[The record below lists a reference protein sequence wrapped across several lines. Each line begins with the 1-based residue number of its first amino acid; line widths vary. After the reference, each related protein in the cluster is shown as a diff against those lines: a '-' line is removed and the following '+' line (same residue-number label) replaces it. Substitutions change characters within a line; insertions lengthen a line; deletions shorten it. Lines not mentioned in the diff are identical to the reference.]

1 MAKVLITGG
10 AGFIG
15 SHLAEKCL
23 LEGHQVT
30 LLDNLSTSSLHN
42 ITPILS
48 RYPGQ
53 AVFVEGSVE
62 DKALVQQ
69 LVRQH
74 EAVYHLA
81 SVVGV
86 KRVLQEPLS
95 TVLEGLRGTDYV
107 LESAAEVG
115 VPTMVASTSEV
126 YGRLQ
131 ELLDNGQHQA
141 LSENLPL
148 LLGSPTRHRWIYAIT
163 KLAKEALAIAYHRE
177 KQAPFI
183 VVRFFNTVGPRQSAA
198 YGMVIPT
205 MVQAALERRT
215 IPVYGDGQQKRSFL
229 HVSDAVHA
237 IYNLLFS
244 AVSPWGD
251 IFNVGN
257 PMEISI
263 YELAQRIKDLT
274 SSTSSIEL
282 IPYEQAY
289 GPGFEDMRRRT
300 PDITK
305 IQQLI
310 GWTPQKSLD
319 DILHETIQYYKV
331 QITS

>member
-1 MAKVLITGG
+1 
-10 AGFIG
+10 
-15 SHLAEKCL
+15 
-23 LEGHQVT
+23 
-30 LLDNLSTSSLHN
+30 
-42 ITPILS
+42 
-48 RYPGQ
+48 
-53 AVFVEGSVE
+53 
-62 DKALVQQ
+62 
-69 LVRQH
+69 
-74 EAVYHLA
+74 VYHLA